1 MAEFLNLQS
10 NIENNIDDRFDFGS
24 ICKIWLKIDLWSIED
39 SARLISGIPPQS
51 IADEED
57 IKSNTAY
64 KVNLEIITG
73 CLGKSLTYSMN
84 KFQEKPR
91 GDGAFINGGFFVL
104 SPKVIERIE
113 DDTTVWEQ
121 EPLTSLAAD
130 NELMAFKHKGF
141 WQPMDTLRDKVYLE
155 KLLRDNKAVWKKWK

>member
-51 IADEED
+51 IADEES

-64 KVNLEIITG
+64 KVNLEIIKG
-73 CLGKSLTYSMN
+73 CLGKSLSYSMN

-91 GDGAFINGGFFVL
+91 INPNNLLNWAINKKLPINSILLDQFG
-104 SPKVIERIE
+104 I
-113 DDTTVWEQ
+113 Q
-121 EPLTSLAAD
+121 D
-130 NELMAFKHKGF
+130 NLN
-141 WQPMDTLRDKVYLE
+141 L
-155 KLLRDNKAVWKKWK
+155 

>member
-10 NIENNIDDRFDFGS
+10 NIENNFDDRFDFGS

-51 IADEED
+51 IADEES

-64 KVNLEIITG
+64 KVNLEIIKG
-73 CLGKSLTYSMN
+73 CLGKSLSYSMN

-91 GDGAFINGGFFVL
+91 INPNNLLNWAINKKLPINSILLDQFG
-104 SPKVIERIE
+104 I
-113 DDTTVWEQ
+113 Q
-121 EPLTSLAAD
+121 D
-130 NELMAFKHKGF
+130 NL
-141 WQPMDTLRDKVYLE
+141 
-155 KLLRDNKAVWKKWK
+155 NI

>member
-10 NIENNIDDRFDFGS
+10 NIENNSDDRFDFGS

-57 IKSNTAY
+57 IKLNTAY

-73 CLGKSLTYSMN
+73 CLGKSLSYSMN

-91 GDGAFINGGFFVL
+91 INPNNLLNWAINKKLPINSILLDQF
-104 SPKVIERIE
+104 RI
-113 DDTTVWEQ
+113 T
-121 EPLTSLAAD
+121 D
-130 NELMAFKHKGF
+130 NSN
-141 WQPMDTLRDKVYLE
+141 T
-155 KLLRDNKAVWKKWK
+155 

>member
-24 ICKIWLKIDLWSIED
+24 ICKIWLKIDLWTIED

-51 IADEED
+51 IADEES

-64 KVNLEIITG
+64 KVNLEIIKG
-73 CLGKSLTYSMN
+73 CLGKSLSYSMN

-91 GDGAFINGGFFVL
+91 INPNNLLNWAINKKLPINSILLDQFG
-104 SPKVIERIE
+104 I
-113 DDTTVWEQ
+113 Q
-121 EPLTSLAAD
+121 D
-130 NELMAFKHKGF
+130 NL
-141 WQPMDTLRDKVYLE
+141 YI
-155 KLLRDNKAVWKKWK
+155 

>member
-51 IADEED
+51 IADEES

-64 KVNLEIITG
+64 KVNLEIIKG
-73 CLGKSLTYSMN
+73 CLGKSLSYSMN

-91 GDGAFINGGFFVL
+91 INPNNLLNWAINKKLPINSILLDQFG
-104 SPKVIERIE
+104 I
-113 DDTTVWEQ
+113 Q
-121 EPLTSLAAD
+121 D
-130 NELMAFKHKGF
+130 NL
-141 WQPMDTLRDKVYLE
+141 YI
-155 KLLRDNKAVWKKWK
+155 

>member
-51 IADEED
+51 IADEES

-64 KVNLEIITG
+64 KVNLEIIKG
-73 CLGKSLTYSMN
+73 CLGKSLSYSMN
-84 KFQEKPR
+84 KFQEKAR
-91 GDGAFINGGFFVL
+91 INPNNL
-104 SPKVIERIE
+104 LNWAINK
-113 DDTTVWEQ
+113 
-121 EPLTSLAAD
+121 
-130 NELMAFKHKGF
+130 
-141 WQPMDTLRDKVYLE
+141 
-155 KLLRDNKAVWKKWK
+155 KLPINSILLDQFGIKTI

>member
-10 NIENNIDDRFDFGS
+10 NIENNSDDRFDFGS

-39 SARLISGIPPQS
+39 SARLISGLPPQS
-51 IADEED
+51 IANEEV

-73 CLGKSLTYSMN
+73 CLGKSLSYSMN

-91 GDGAFINGGFFVL
+91 INPNNFLNWAINKKLPINSILLDQF
-104 SPKVIERIE
+104 KIK
-113 DDTTVWEQ
+113 
-121 EPLTSLAAD
+121 D
-130 NELMAFKHKGF
+130 NS
-141 WQPMDTLRDKVYLE
+141 
-155 KLLRDNKAVWKKWK
+155 NI

>member
-57 IKSNTAY
+57 IKSNNAY

-73 CLGKSLTYSMN
+73 CLGKSLSYSMN

-91 GDGAFINGGFFVL
+91 INPNNLLNWAINKKLPINSILLDQF
-104 SPKVIERIE
+104 RIK
-113 DDTTVWEQ
+113 
-121 EPLTSLAAD
+121 D
-130 NELMAFKHKGF
+130 NS
-141 WQPMDTLRDKVYLE
+141 
-155 KLLRDNKAVWKKWK
+155 NI

>member
-57 IKSNTAY
+57 IKLNTAY

-73 CLGKSLTYSMN
+73 CLGKSLSYSMN

-91 GDGAFINGGFFVL
+91 INPNNLLNWAINKKLPINSILLDQF
-104 SPKVIERIE
+104 RI
-113 DDTTVWEQ
+113 T
-121 EPLTSLAAD
+121 D
-130 NELMAFKHKGF
+130 NSN
-141 WQPMDTLRDKVYLE
+141 T
-155 KLLRDNKAVWKKWK
+155 

>member
-24 ICKIWLKIDLWSIED
+24 ICKIWLKIDLWTIED
-39 SARLISGIPPQS
+39 SARLISGIPPKS
-51 IADEED
+51 IADEEN

-73 CLGKSLTYSMN
+73 CLGKSLSYSMN

-91 GDGAFINGGFFVL
+91 INPNNLLNWAINKKLPINSILLDQFG
-104 SPKVIERIE
+104 I
-113 DDTTVWEQ
+113 Q
-121 EPLTSLAAD
+121 D
-130 NELMAFKHKGF
+130 NL
-141 WQPMDTLRDKVYLE
+141 
-155 KLLRDNKAVWKKWK
+155 NI

>member
-10 NIENNIDDRFDFGS
+10 NIEKNSDDRFDFGS

-73 CLGKSLTYSMN
+73 CLGKSLSYSMN

-91 GDGAFINGGFFVL
+91 INPNNLLNWAINKKLPINSILLDQF
-104 SPKVIERIE
+104 RI
-113 DDTTVWEQ
+113 T
-121 EPLTSLAAD
+121 D
-130 NELMAFKHKGF
+130 NSN
-141 WQPMDTLRDKVYLE
+141 T
-155 KLLRDNKAVWKKWK
+155 